1 MFAFLLYSASMRC
14 FNERVCLFNCL
25 KARAFL
31 RRQRNL
37 IFSSQLLHTAK
48 KKAQKCW
55 KRAIFYY
62 FIIFFALSSF
72 IRVRFD
78 VSRNG
83 LLIQLLK
90 SAIFLENATYLD
102 FFFTIIEVSHLVW
115 KWNGWDDG
123 FFRFKFC
130 SVFACLDV
138 PLIKKKTWPPS
149 DRLSSIWKLC
159 LVFMASEII
168 QNEGSVI
175 ITT

>member
-1 MFAFLLYSASMRC
+1 MFQRTGLLIQLFKSASFPGKVTQPDFFFSIIAHREGESAEMLKKGNFLL
-14 FNERVCLFNCL
+14 
-25 KARAFL
+25 
-31 RRQRNL
+31 
-37 IFSSQLLHTAK
+37 
-48 KKAQKCW
+48 
-55 KRAIFYY
+55 FY
-62 FIIFFALSSF
+62 IFFTLSSF

-90 SAIFLENATYLD
+90 SAIFLENATHLD
-102 FFFTIIEVSHLVW
+102 FFFTIIEVSYLVW

-159 LVFMASEII
+159 LVLMASEII
-168 QNEGSVI
+168 QDEGSVI
-175 ITT
+175 IST